1 MNKIEC
7 SRPNISE
14 YEFLKLYS
22 ATIISQGKNPIFEN
36 HKLEK
41 ELYKYYSKEE
51 YNFLFEDF
59 TIRKNEIHKEN
70 SYVDLNTSLMQC
82 YTFGILIQLQTNN
95 LKSFINLSKE
105 NAKEIFLS
113 FNEKQIEAMRNLCNE
128 LDKESNK
135 IYTKKSI

>member
-1 MNKIEC
+1 
-7 SRPNISE
+7 
-14 YEFLKLYS
+14 
-22 ATIISQGKNPIFEN
+22 
-36 HKLEK
+36 
-41 ELYKYYSKEE
+41 
-51 YNFLFEDF
+51 
-59 TIRKNEIHKEN
+59 
-70 SYVDLNTSLMQC
+70 MQC